1 MYAAH
6 QVPQKH
12 CLRQPTC
19 CMDVTADLS
28 QAHSCHDKTDRCQFA
43 DIMYI
48 LYARP
53 AQAQMAHKRQEW
65 ATDMR
70 VSHLFRA
77 ERTVS
82 THTQD
87 LPLFARV
94 SELTDVPAWEANKAI
109 NRSKGGMLNLRQ
121 QVSKNLE
128 DKQRA
133 AGVIGDRFRDHGSH
147 EVLQETLDKSTDVI
161 RISEEHAT
169 RHKHRRDAAKA
180 FSWVT
185 SSRAAA
191 AAPVAAAT
199 ASGTPAPRDIRA
211 LALGSW
217 SEVLCIGKG
226 EKEHMKIRIET
237 PTLPASRQL
246 PTLVVHVAGLSDEDA
261 ADVMISTGL
270 CVHAYVRFYSHKH
283 AHTPTY
289 SPTDSLTPLR
299 TLKHDSRGAD
309 ADVLPVAV
317 LVCRTRHHR
326 GAAGR

>member
-1 MYAAH
+1 MT
-6 QVPQKH
+6 
-12 CLRQPTC
+12 RR
-19 CMDVTADLS
+19 
-28 QAHSCHDKTDRCQFA
+28 TDDNLLTLCIFT
-43 DIMYI
+43 M
-48 LYARP
+48 P
-53 AQAQMAHKRQEW
+53 AQAQMAHRRQEW
-65 ATDMR
+65 AKDSR

-87 LPLFARV
+87 VPLFARV

-185 SSRAAA
+185 GSRAAD

-211 LALGSW
+211 LALGKW
-217 SEVLCIGKG
+217 SDLTCIGKG
-226 EKEHMKIRIET
+226 ETGHMKLRIET
-237 PTLPASRQL
+237 PTLPATL